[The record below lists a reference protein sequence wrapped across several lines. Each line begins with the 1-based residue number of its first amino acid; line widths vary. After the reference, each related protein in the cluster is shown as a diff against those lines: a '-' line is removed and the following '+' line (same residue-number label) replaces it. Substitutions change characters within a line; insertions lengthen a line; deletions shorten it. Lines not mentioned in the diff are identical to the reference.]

1 LGQEVL
7 SSIQG
12 ERGLPRS
19 TRKIFKRL
27 MKSLQ
32 ITSELL
38 TKEKDLAEKMH
49 KSHGNEE
56 NIGDGNLEVSC

>member
-1 LGQEVL
+1 
-7 SSIQG
+7 
-12 ERGLPRS
+12 
-19 TRKIFKRL
+19 